1 MTKIEVFFVKDSNVN
16 NLPNIRLNRR
26 GSQNDHS
33 IKFAT
38 RSSTW
43 ANYGFYDPTLT
54 LNRYHE
60 IEIRYQSVIQSTG
73 LSIYFDGVH
82 KKNLGPITF
91 DKKGVNMSIFA
102 GYGSQVAEN
111 IVIKDLEYG

>member
-73 LSIYFDGVH
+73 LSIYFDGC
-82 KKNLGPITF
+82 
-91 DKKGVNMSIFA
+91 
-102 GYGSQVAEN
+102 SQEKFGAN
-111 IVIKDLEYG
+111 HI